1 MYLCFRTC
9 VCVCDFERE
18 NKKSK
23 LLCLG
28 FWWLLWSNWRTWSW
42 GFCFWVSDLGWWT
55 WYWGF
60 CFWVSDPNWWTWSWP
75 LGVYFLGF
83 WSRSVCGGLGL
94 QENFFFLLGHRLAP
108 EVAWAGRDLRSG
120 FGHEKTRPKPGPF
133 PFLMVWV
140 SYVFDT
146 SYMYISTLLNGLGLT
161 PYKRIDIQFFM
172 HAIPLPI
179 QRLLL

>member
-1 MYLCFRTC
+1 MGSSPFVFLNDMFFTFFFFFLISMFVFVILKGESINLKFLYFCFRTC

-94 QENFFFLLGHRLAP
+94 QENFFFFFFF
-108 EVAWAGRDLRSG
+108 VWATDWPLKW
-120 FGHEKTRPKPGPF
+120 H
-133 PFLMVWV
+133 
-140 SYVFDT
+140 
-146 SYMYISTLLNGLGLT
+146 GLGGTCGAGLDMKKLG
-161 PYKRIDIQFFM
+161 PNLAHF
-172 HAIPLPI
+172 HS
-179 QRLLL
+179 